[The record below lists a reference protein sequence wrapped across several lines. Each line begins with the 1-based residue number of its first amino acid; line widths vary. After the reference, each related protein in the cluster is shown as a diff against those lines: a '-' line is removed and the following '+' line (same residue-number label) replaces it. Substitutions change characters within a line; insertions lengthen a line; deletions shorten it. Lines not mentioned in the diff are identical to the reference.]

1 MIKNTFFLLG
11 SLALFSCT
19 NNAPKITAPGSIRF
33 QTEKIEEK
41 MMQDSLLQMRFYIE
55 DLHIENSYAS
65 SESLENKIRES
76 LLRNNVSSE
85 GSYRDYN
92 DMISKMKAE
101 YRLLNSEN
109 EMTQAW
115 ELSQS
120 IEVVLNENGLFGL
133 QSSHYSFTG
142 GAHGNTYIFNQTY
155 RLEDQSILGLDS
167 LLLPTEKTRFIAF
180 CESRFRN
187 DREITTAES
196 LGSRGFWFKE
206 DTFYLPH
213 NYSYSATGL
222 RLYYNSYEIA
232 PYAYGVIEIALSN
245 AEIAPFIKSRYQLQI
260 QK

>member
-19 NNAPKITAPGSIRF
+19 NNAPKITGPAPIRF

-41 MMQDSLLQMRFYIE
+41 MMQGSLLQMRFYIE
-55 DLHIENSYAS
+55 DLHIEDSYAS
-65 SESLENKIRES
+65 SESLENKIREN

-85 GSYRDYN
+85 GSYRDYH
-92 DMISKMKAE
+92 DMISKMKTE
-101 YRLLNSEN
+101 YRFLNSEN
-109 EMTQAW
+109 EMAQSW

-133 QSSHYSFTG
+133 QSNHYSFTG
-142 GAHGNTYIFNQTY
+142 GAHGNTYLSNQTY
-155 RLEDQSILGLDS
+155 RLEDQSILTIDS
-167 LLLPTEKTRFIAF
+167 LLLPAEKTRFIAF

-187 DREITTAES
+187 DREITTAEN
-196 LGSRGFWFKE
+196 LGSHGFWFKG

-222 RLYYNSYEIA
+222 RLYYNNYEIA
-232 PYAYGVIEIALSN
+232 PYTYGVIEIALSN
-245 AEIAPFIKSRYQLQI
+245 AEIAPFIKSRYKLQI